1 MLRVKLDRA
10 MDEGAQLTRT
20 VVMEAQAGGL
30 KAGNGVRRFAVVLF
44 PGLPMMVFRRPVAHG
59 VNGIAR
65 RNCLP
70 QSNFDPATLSNAT
83 PRPRPWPQ
91 WSL

>member
-20 VVMEAQAGGL
+20 VVMEAQVGGL
-30 KAGNGVRRFAVVLF
+30 KAGNCVRRFAVVLF
-44 PGLPMMVFRRPVAHG
+44 PGLPMMAFRRPVAHG

-70 QSNFDPATLSNAT
+70 RSNFDPATSSKCHPSAA
-83 PRPRPWPQ
+83 PWPQ
-91 WSL
+91 RSL